1 MKRCELSLIVLAALF
16 VLVLIPAVSATA
28 QTAEEWLDK
37 GLEYGEAEN
46 WEKAAECA
54 TKAIEIAPSNE
65 YAWADRG
72 DTTPSWADT
81 TKRSPT

>member
-46 WEKAAECA
+46 WENAAE
-54 TKAIEIAPSNE
+54 S
-65 YAWADRG
+65 R
-72 DTTPSWADT
+72 
-81 TKRSPT
+81 RRR